1 MMGMTTTN
9 RGSQPPTD
17 RLFVYGTL
25 RRGHPSGMASLMGP
39 DAKFLGYA
47 RTRGRL
53 EDLGA
58 YPALRRPLDPDEWV
72 SGEVY
77 RLARTDEALA
87 RIDAYEGC
95 GPADPHPH
103 EFERIQTDAILIDSG
118 RLERVWVYLWKGASG
133 L

>member
-1 MMGMTTTN
+1 M
-9 RGSQPPTD
+9 RAGSQPPTD

-25 RRGHPSGMASLMGP
+25 RRGHPSGMAHLMGS
-39 DAKFLGYA
+39 DIEFLGHA

-58 YPALRRPLDPDEWV
+58 YPGLRRPRNPDDWV

-77 RLARTDEALA
+77 RLGETGEALA

-95 GPADPHPH
+95 GPEDPHPH
-103 EFERIQTDAILIDSG
+103 EFERVQTEAILIDSG
-118 RLERVWVYLWKGASG
+118 QLERVWVYLWKGAAS